1 MNIVVNA
8 QVLVKDQLDGIGW
21 FTYETLK
28 RITRN
33 NPEHTFYFIFDRSYS
48 EEFIFSDNVKPVI
61 LHPQSRHP
69 FLWFLRYELLMPMIL
84 NKYKADIFV
93 SPDGWMSLGLKVPS
107 VQVIHDLN
115 FEHYPKDLPFWT
127 RKYYKTLFPRYARRA
142 AQIATVSQYSKNDI
156 VKTYG
161 ISPGKIDVVFN
172 GCNADFKP
180 FSGDENIKIRE
191 QYSRGAP
198 YFLYVGA
205 LIPRKNVSRLFQA
218 FDKFKKYDNNNTKLL
233 VAGHKMWLSNHID
246 STFRDMRNKD
256 DIIFVGRKNV
266 DELTKLYS
274 AAIALTYVSYFEG
287 FGIPIL
293 EAFNADTAVI
303 TSNCTSMPEV
313 ASSAALLVNPF
324 SVDSI
329 ADAMIKLNNSSD
341 LRKQLVEKGKERR
354 KVFSWDNT
362 AEGLWKC
369 VEKAIEMRK

>member
-33 NPEHTFYFIFDRSYS
+33 NPRHTFYFIFDRPYHESFLFS
-48 EEFIFSDNVKPVI
+48 ENVKPVI
-61 LHPQSRHP
+61 LYPQSRHP
-69 FLWFLRYELLMPMIL
+69 FLWFLRFELLMPFIL
-84 NKYKADIFV
+84 RKYKADIFL
-93 SPDGWMSLGLKVPS
+93 SPDGWMTLNTKVPV

-115 FEHYPKDLPFWT
+115 FEHYPQDLPFWT
-127 RKYYKTLFPRYARRA
+127 RKYYKTLFPRYARQA
-142 AQIATVSQYSKNDI
+142 AQIATVSHYSKNDI
-156 VKTYG
+156 VQTYD
-161 ISPGKIDVVFN
+161 ISPDKIDVVFN
-172 GCNADFKP
+172 GCNTDFKP
-180 FSGDENIKIRE
+180 FTSDENIKIRE
-191 QYSRGAP
+191 QYSAGAP

-205 LIPRKNVSRLFQA
+205 LIPRKNVTRLFRA
-218 FDKFKKYDNNNTKLL
+218 FDQFKKQDNNNTKLL

-246 STFRDMRNKD
+246 GTFRDMQHKD

-293 EAFNADTAVI
+293 EAFNAETAVI

-313 ASSAALLVNPF
+313 ADSAALLVDPF

-329 ADAMIKLNNSSD
+329 AEAMVKLNNNSS
-341 LRKQLVEKGKERR
+341 LRKQLVDKGKER
-354 KVFSWDNT
+354 KKLFSWDNT
-362 AEGLWKC
+362 AEQLWKC
-369 VEKAIEMRK
+369 VEKAIEMKK